1 MEEPGIPERMDEV
14 TPEWLTAA
22 LRASGE
28 APPGA
33 VATAIAREPL
43 GEGEGFLGDIAR
55 LRPSW
60 SGGAGPE
67 TLVAKLPKPENRALG
82 ELLGAYERESCFYAE
97 LAGELPLATPRL
109 YYGAFD
115 RDPTSERQEAILAL
129 ADRTP
134 RRFSA
139 RMAQL
144 GKWVAGRKKRRY
156 VLLLE
161 DLGGAEPG
169 DQVRGAPPERCA
181 ALLAAVARMHAAFWG
196 NAAVEGRFWLLPLDI
211 DARMRHGL
219 FRESQPAFRKR
230 FGHLLDESFAR
241 ALAWTAEHGAAAA
254 MRLQRSAP
262 TTLLHC
268 DLRLDNVAFRAGEP
282 VVFDWQLARRGPA
295 AYDVAYFLSGASPGL
310 TRADEAELL
319 RGYHAALAEHG
330 VRDYPFA
337 AFERDYRLGLLTAL
351 QTLAT
356 QDQIDLGMERGPA
369 LMEAWLGRL
378 RDRLA
383 GFDPNDLS

>member
-1 MEEPGIPERMDEV
+1 METLPIPERMEDV

-28 APPGA
+28 LGPS
-33 VATAIAREPL
+33 VEATAIAREPL

-55 LRPSW
+55 LRPTW
-60 SGGAGPE
+60 AGGAGPE

-109 YYGAFD
+109 LYGAFD
-115 RDPTSERQEAILAL
+115 RDPASERQEAILAL
-129 ADRTP
+129 ADRAP

-156 VLLLE
+156 ALLLE
-161 DLGGAEPG
+161 DLGGTEPG
-169 DQVRGAPPERCA
+169 DQVAGATPERCA
-181 ALLAAVARMHAAFWG
+181 ALLAAVARMHAACWG
-196 NAAVEGRFWLLPLDI
+196 SAVVEGRFWLLPLDI

-219 FRESQPAFRKR
+219 FRESLPLFRER
-230 FGHLLDESFAR
+230 FGHLVDEPFAR
-241 ALAWTAEHGAAAA
+241 ALAWTAEHGAEAVA
-254 MRLQRSAP
+254 RLRHNAP
-262 TTLLHC
+262 ATLLHC
-268 DLRLDNVAFRAGEP
+268 DLRLDNVVFRNGEP

-295 AYDVAYFLSGASPGL
+295 AYDAAYFLSGASPGL

-319 RGYHAALAEHG
+319 HGYHAALAEHG
-330 VRDYPFA
+330 VREYPYDA
-337 AFERDYRLGLLTAL
+337 LERDYRLGLLTAL

-356 QDQIDLGMERGPA
+356 QDQIDLGRERGPA
-369 LMEAWLGRL
+369 LMEAWIGRL
-378 RDRLA
+378 RDRFA
-383 GFDPNDLS
+383 DFDPNDLT